1 MTLAIVTFHNYSLT
15 VSRSPNN
22 FTVKWDPAST
32 SGPSARYRLTIEA
45 ASISYSAEYSVS
57 GDKGTF
63 NFSKLPEIVGTG

>member
-1 MTLAIVTFHNYSLT
+1 M
-15 VSRSPNN
+15 SRSPNN
-22 FTVKWDPAST
+22 LTVKWEPPST